1 MKQWESRVKKAFEGE
16 LPPIIKVNH
25 FNEYDEAIAEIT
37 RLLGKAVE
45 YGVKVSFPASA
56 IDDKI
61 IKAFEEQ
68 PRSFEGQPRSFEGL
82 VIPADHGGMSSVSFT
97 GNFQLILL
105 DRYGNGFTTVTFG
118 CEHELKHI
126 QKGNCYYQ
134 SSCSKCDYAYVID
147 SGD

>member
-1 MKQWESRVKKAFEGE
+1 M
-16 LPPIIKVNH
+16 
-25 FNEYDEAIAEIT
+25 
-37 RLLGKAVE
+37 E

-56 IDDKI
+56 VDDKI
-61 IKAFEEQ
+61 IKAFEE
-68 PRSFEGQPRSFEGL
+68 QPRSFEGL

-126 QKGNCYYQ
+126 QAGNCYYK